1 MNRKE
6 IGKWIAVI
14 VFALAM
20 SISFQTEIV
29 NADIIEDESIENTIL
44 QKETSD
50 EETSDEETSEDET
63 VENISDETVVV
74 NTDVNFYIQL
84 DNAVMDVEGDIN
96 FRDTKYF
103 SGSVAKSTIDPNL
116 STDFQYAGKG
126 TDEDSVFQTDSNI
139 RDTILGQSGYVSNCP
154 NDEDVFLSLQNDHTG
169 KTQAYFQ
176 SKDIDIT
183 NLTSENYSIYWYVVK
198 YHNDGWHV
206 DGILMPKSSNTDIEP
221 TPEPIPEP
229 NPEPEPTI
237 DPTPITTPDPVI
249 TEIPYDDTPSAPN
262 PSDDMDDDT
271 TVEPIEPIEIDDED
285 VPLSDGND
293 MDNEDISVIEE
304 VDIDDEDVPI
314 SDETE
319 LDDEDVPLADLP
331 EDDAEVTTIDDED
344 TPLSDNP
351 LTGDSDSIIWA
362 IMAIFSI
369 FGLAIPFVTEK
380 CEKTK

>member
-14 VFALAM
+14 VFAIAM
-20 SISFQTEIV
+20 SVSFQTEII
-29 NADIIEDESIENTIL
+29 NAEIIEDESIENIIS
-44 QKETSD
+44 Q
-50 EETSDEETSEDET
+50 EETSDEKGSEDEI

-74 NTDVNFYIQL
+74 NTNVNFYIQL

-139 RDTILGQSGYVSNCP
+139 RDTILGQPGYVSNCP
-154 NDEDVFLSLQNDHTG
+154 NDEDVFLTLQNDHTG

-183 NLTSENYSIYWYVVK
+183 ELTSENYSIYWYVVK

-221 TPEPIPEP
+221 TPEP
-229 NPEPEPTI
+229 EPEPTI

-262 PSDDMDDDT
+262 PSDDMDDDI
-271 TVEPIEPIEIDDED
+271 TVEPTDIDDED

-304 VDIDDEDVPI
+304 VEI
-314 SDETE
+314 
-319 LDDEDVPLADLP
+319 DDEDVPLADFP
-331 EDDAEVTTIDDED
+331 TEDDAEVTDILDED

-351 LTGDSDSIIWA
+351 ITGDNDSILWA
-362 IMAIFSI
+362 IIAICSV

-380 CEKTK
+380 CKN

>member
-14 VFALAM
+14 VFAIAM

-29 NADIIEDESIENTIL
+29 NAETIEDESIENAIP
-44 QKETSD
+44 Q

-63 VENISDETVVV
+63 VENISDETLVV

-154 NDEDVFLSLQNDHTG
+154 NDDDVFLSLQNDHTG

-206 DGILMPKSSNTDIEP
+206 DGILMPKSSDTDIEP

-229 NPEPEPTI
+229 NPEPEPEPTI

-262 PSDDMDDDT
+262 PSDDMDNDT
-271 TVEPIEPIEIDDED
+271 TVEPTEPTEIDDED

-304 VDIDDEDVPI
+304 IDI
-314 SDETE
+314 
-319 LDDEDVPLADLP
+319 DDEDVPLADFP
-331 EDDAEVTTIDDED
+331 TEDDAEVTDILDEEI
-344 TPLSDNP
+344 PLSDNP
-351 LTGDSDSIIWA
+351 MTGDSDSIFWA
-362 IMAIFSI
+362 IMAICSV

>member
-14 VFALAM
+14 VFVIVM
-20 SISFQTEIV
+20 SISFQTKIV
-29 NADIIEDESIENTIL
+29 NAEITEDESIENTIP
-44 QKETSD
+44 Q
-50 EETSDEETSEDET
+50 EETSDEKGSEDEI

-74 NTDVNFYIQL
+74 NTNVNFYIQL

-103 SGSVAKSTIDPNL
+103 SGSVAKTTIDPNL

-139 RDTILGQSGYVSNCP
+139 RDTILGQPGYVSNCP

-183 NLTSENYSIYWYVVK
+183 ELTSENYSIYWYVVK

-206 DGILMPKSSNTDIEP
+206 DGILMPKSSDTDVEP
-221 TPEPIPEP
+221 T
-229 NPEPEPTI
+229 PEPTI

-249 TEIPYDDTPSAPN
+249 TEITDDETPLAPN
-262 PSDDMDDDT
+262 PSDDMDNDT
-271 TVEPIEPIEIDDED
+271 TVEPIEIDDED
-285 VPLSDGND
+285 VPLSDGTD
-293 MDNEDISVIEE
+293 VDNEDISVIEE
-304 VDIDDEDVPI
+304 IDI
-314 SDETE
+314 
-319 LDDEDVPLADLP
+319 DDEDVPLADFP
-331 EDDAEVTTIDDED
+331 TEDDAEVTDILDEEI
-344 TPLSDNP
+344 PLSDNP
-351 LTGDSDSIIWA
+351 MTGDSDSIFWA
-362 IMAIFSI
+362 IMAICSVI
-369 FGLAIPFVTEK
+369 GLVILFAIHK
-380 CEKTK
+380 CKKTK